1 VDEFKKS
8 FKLLCPGPVNVWPEI
23 ASALTEYEFCHREE
37 EFSALFESVQRNALA
52 VAGIR
57 EPDKYTALLVTGS
70 GTAGNESVLNSVV
83 DTDDVVVVMAN
94 GEFGERLGA
103 ISKTYNPKT
112 EVIEHAWGELYDLER
127 FEARLAQGDVKLV
140 AMVHHETSTGF
151 LNPVEDVG
159 AICHKYGVRLFL
171 DAVSSFSADRLDLE
185 ASHVTF
191 MTTSSGKA
199 LASYPGVA
207 LLIGVRAA
215 FEALSEHPARNHY
228 LDLRRYYA
236 FSEKYQQTPN
246 TPAVPLILSLNRAL
260 ELALRE
266 GREERLARLEAYA
279 NHVRKRCAERGLET
293 LNPLRKLSNAVTS
306 VRIPSGV
313 AFEDI
318 RLGLRAEGFVI
329 YGGKGPFQ
337 NEIFQVATFGNI
349 DLDIIDEFFDALDRV
364 LDAAVTDLRALAGQ

>member
-1 VDEFKKS
+1 MDEFKKS

-23 ASALTEYEFCHREE
+23 AEAFTEFEFCHREE
-37 EFSALFESVQRNALA
+37 EFSALFEAVQRNTLT

-57 EPDKYTALLVTGS
+57 EPENYTVLLVTGS

-83 DTDDVVVVMAN
+83 DTDDVVVVLAN

-112 EVIEHAWGELYDLER
+112 ELLEHAWGELYDLER
-127 FEARLAQGDVKLV
+127 FEARMAQGDVKLV

-151 LNPVEDVG
+151 LNPVEEVG
-159 AICHKYGVRLFL
+159 AICHKHGVRLFL

-191 MTTSSGKA
+191 MSTSSGKA
-199 LASYPGVA
+199 LASYPGIA
-207 LLIGVRAA
+207 LIIGERAA
-215 FEALSEHPARNHY
+215 LEALSEHPPRNHY

-279 NHVRKRCAERGLET
+279 KHVRKRCTERGLET
-293 LNPLRKLSNAVTS
+293 LNPERKLSNAVTS

-318 RLGLRAEGFVI
+318 RLGLREEGYVI

-337 NEIFQVATFGNI
+337 NEIFQVATFGNL
-349 DLDIIDEFFDALDRV
+349 DLDVIDEFFESLDRV
-364 LDAAVTDLRALAGQ
+364 LVSAAPNVHALGGR